1 MSKWPAVEK
10 KNLFPNQAGDYVGDG
25 GILVQRRLEN
35 PGKTRTNFSGE
46 SPAICYSRKKECSK
60 KDRSCWRFT
69 SYLTNM

>member
-1 MSKWPAVEK
+1 MSKQSAVGK

-46 SPAICYSRKKECSK
+46 TPAICYSRRKQCSK
-60 KDRSCWRFT
+60 KNHSC
-69 SYLTNM
+69 